1 MPSRRQFLAASAS
14 AGIAKCLPLNAA
26 ETEVSPD
33 IVRLHR
39 GIEPVVRLIENTPRE
54 KCFEMM
60 AEQLRQGL
68 PYRQFMAAVFL
79 AGIRDVSPQPP
90 GFGFHCVFVVHA
102 AHQLSLDAPIE
113 DRLVPLFWA
122 LDAFKESQMRD
133 ATRGPDFRM
142 RPVSG
147 KLPSGTAAWKE
158 FHAAMND
165 WDEQRADR
173 AIVAVVRSSSAHEVI
188 KQLWQYGARDYRNI
202 GHKAIFVANTWRTLQ
217 TIGWQHAE
225 PALRSLVL
233 GLLDYG
239 KSERVNGYALED
251 QSYLNSTELA
261 ARHASRFRRNAADA
275 TLAKKST
282 LSLLDLMRSGK
293 SIEACDLAIQQLQSE
308 QAGSTEIW
316 DAIHLAAGELMM
328 RQPGIFGIH
337 TVTSTS
343 ALRYAFETASDQ
355 ETRLLILMQG
365 IGWMS
370 QFKKFM
376 AGTKK
381 GLNDMKITDL
391 VPAEDEN
398 NDKTI
403 INEVFDLV
411 GNDAPSA
418 ARLAMRCVTNQAEFA
433 GTARRLILRKGNE
446 PHDFK
451 YAISIFEDFHRV
463 NPIWRPHMLATATY
477 NLVGAT
483 RPDSPVMNH
492 AKDTLRVTSNQ
503 EPE

>member
-14 AGIAKCLPLNAA
+14 AGLAKCLPLNAA
-26 ETEVSPD
+26 ETEVTPD
-33 IVRLHR
+33 IVRLH
-39 GIEPVVRLIENTPRE
+39 GDIEPVVRLIENTARE

-60 AEQLRQGL
+60 VEQLRRGL
-68 PYRQFMAAVFL
+68 PYRKFMAALFL
-79 AGIRDVSPQPP
+79 AGIRNVSPQPP

-102 AHQLSLDAPIE
+102 AHQLSLDAPVE
-113 DRLVPLFWA
+113 DRLLPLFWA

-133 ATRGPDFRM
+133 ATGGSDFHM

-165 WDEQRADR
+165 WDEERADR
-173 AIVAVVRSSSAHEVI
+173 AIVAVVRSSSAHEVV

-239 KSERVNGYALED
+239 RNERVNGYALED
-251 QSYLNSTELA
+251 QSYANSAELA
-261 ARHASRFRRNAADA
+261 ARHASRFRRNAEDA
-275 TLAKKST
+275 TRATTST
-282 LSLLDLMRSGK
+282 QSLLDVMRSGK
-293 SIEACDLAIQQLQSE
+293 SIEACDLALRQLQSE
-308 QAGSTEIW
+308 QAGTTEIW
-316 DAIHLAAGELMM
+316 DAIHLAAGELIM
-328 RQPGIFGIH
+328 RQPGIYGIH

-343 ALRYAFETASDQ
+343 ALRYAFETAADQ
-355 ETRLLILMQG
+355 KTRLLILMQG

-370 QFKKFM
+370 QFKNFM

-381 GLNDMKITDL
+381 GLNDTKITNL
-391 VPAEDEN
+391 VPAEATGNGEA
-398 NDKTI
+398 T
-403 INEVFDLV
+403 INEVLSLV

-418 ARLAMRCVTNQAEFA
+418 ARLAMRCATNQAGFA
-433 GTARRLILRKGNE
+433 RSARRLILRKGNE

-451 YAISIFEDFHRV
+451 YPISIFEDFHRV
-463 NPIWRPHMLATATY
+463 SPIWRPHMLATATY

-483 RPDSPVMNH
+483 RPDSPVMNR
-492 AKDTLRVTSNQ
+492 AKDALLMTTD
-503 EPE
+503 